1 MLQADLQPLHYAVCA
16 ARVEVIRYL
25 VHTLNVPIT
34 VTAEVNPFC
43 ITMRTCSYY
52 SIYVLL
58 LCAYVHVAILYA
70 VKL

>member
-52 SIYVLL
+52 SIYVL
-58 LCAYVHVAILYA
+58 
-70 VKL
+70 